1 MERAVLL
8 GGIHSSGRM
17 EMMRIESPAD
27 LVSRIMAGEH
37 HAEEELVARYSRGVS
52 VILRRDTRNAPI
64 AEDLYQDTF
73 AIALQKIRQGDLR
86 DHDRLSGFV
95 SGIAKNLA
103 IEHFR
108 RQSRRKQL
116 DDDKVDSRPDTSANQ
131 LDQLLLKEKTKI
143 VRQVMGELHS
153 ERDRQ
158 MLVRFYL
165 AEEDKDAICAEL
177 ELSSLHFNRVLF
189 RACVRYRE
197 LYEKFMSE
205 SGGAPGTASFGMV
218 IFFVGGAI
226 TALVGAH
233 R

>member
-1 MERAVLL
+1 MAAPN
-8 GGIHSSGRM
+8 
-17 EMMRIESPAD
+17 IESPAD

-52 VILRRDTRNAPI
+52 VILSRETRNAPI

-73 AIALQKIRQGDLR
+73 ALAIQKIRQGDLR

-108 RQSRRKQL
+108 RQSRREEL
-116 DDDKVDSRPDTSANQ
+116 DDDKVDSRPDTSPSQ
-131 LDQLLLKEKTKI
+131 LDQLLLREKTKA
-143 VRQVMGELHS
+143 VRQVMGELRS

-158 MLVRFYL
+158 LLVRFYL

-189 RACVRYRE
+189 RARERYRE
-197 LYEKFMSE
+197 LYEKFMRE
-205 SGGAPGTASFGMV
+205 SGASPGTASFGMV
-218 IFFVGGAI
+218 IFFAGGGIA
-226 TALVGAH
+226 ALFIAH
-233 R
+233 WK